1 MSIFI
6 IMNTAP
12 EENPISD
19 LMKEHGILNRIL
31 LIFEAIQKNPQLDI
45 ILTLAYIIRIFI
57 EDFHE
62 KMEERYLFETILKR
76 SNDDDL
82 KSIVMKLYEQH
93 RVSRKLTDIILF
105 DPLIDHKLEAIK
117 LFVMMYR
124 RHEAIE
130 DTVVFPAFRK
140 LINVSEYS
148 ELKEIFEK
156 NEEEIM
162 GEKLSHDRVLNV
174 INFVEHQLGIESLLK
189 QTIIVK
195 EFVEK

>member
-1 MSIFI
+1 MLIGEYTRV
-6 IMNTAP
+6 NQL
-12 EENPISD
+12 EN
-19 LMKEHGILNRIL
+19 ILQVYIL
-31 LIFEAIQKNPQLDI
+31 RFLL
-45 ILTLAYIIRIFI
+45 LT
-57 EDFHE
+57 
-62 KMEERYLFETILKR
+62 
-76 SNDDDL
+76 DDL

>member
-76 SNDDDL
+76 D
-82 KSIVMKLYEQH
+82 
-93 RVSRKLTDIILF
+93 
-105 DPLIDHKLEAIK
+105 
-117 LFVMMYR
+117 
-124 RHEAIE
+124 
-130 DTVVFPAFRK
+130 
-140 LINVSEYS
+140 NV
-148 ELKEIFEK
+148 
-156 NEEEIM
+156 
-162 GEKLSHDRVLNV
+162 
-174 INFVEHQLGIESLLK
+174 
-189 QTIIVK
+189 
-195 EFVEK
+195 

>member
-1 MSIFI
+1 MSS
-6 IMNTAP
+6 AP
-12 EENPISD
+12 KETVIED
-19 LMKEHGILNRIL
+19 LEFEHGILNRIL
-31 LIFEAIQKNPQLDI
+31 LIFEAIQNNPQIDI
-45 ILTLAYIIRIFI
+45 ILPLAYIIRIFI
-57 EDFHE
+57 EDYHE

-93 RVSRKLTDIILF
+93 RVSRELTDIILF
-105 DPLIDHKLEAIK
+105 DPLVDHKLEAIK
-117 LFVMMYR
+117 IFVMMYR

-140 LINVSEYS
+140 LVNVSEYS
-148 ELKEIFEK
+148 QIKELFEK

-162 GEKLSHDRVLNV
+162 GDALSHDRVLGV
-174 INFVEHQLGIESLLK
+174 INFIEHRLGIESLLK

>member
-1 MSIFI
+1 
-6 IMNTAP
+6 MNTAP
-12 EENPISD
+12 EEFPIQD
-19 LMKEHGILNRIL
+19 LMKEHGFLNRIL

-57 EDFHE
+57 ENFHE

-76 SNDDDL
+76 SNDNDL

-105 DPLIDHKLEAIK
+105 DPLMDHKLEAMK

-148 ELKEIFEK
+148 QLKEIFEK

-195 EFVEK
+195 NFVENNQ